1 MKIINFSESNSLV
14 NQFVAEMRDVNIQ
27 KDRMRFKKN
36 IERIGQVM
44 AYEISKVLDYSEKE
58 VITPLATAKANTH
71 DDQIVLATILRAGLP
86 FIEGFQDM
94 FDQAENAF
102 ISARRIYNEEKKD
115 IDIKVEY
122 MASPSIEGKTLIMVD
137 PMLATGESMEAAL
150 KAVRGIGQPRKL
162 FLACIIASKQGVEY
176 LERMFPNDDVTLMC
190 ATIDPS
196 LNQYKYIVPGLGDA
210 GDLALGE
217 KL

>member
-1 MKIINFSESNSLV
+1 
-14 NQFVAEMRDVNIQ
+14 
-27 KDRMRFKKN
+27 
-36 IERIGQVM
+36 
-44 AYEISKVLDYSEKE
+44 
-58 VITPLATAKANTH
+58 
-71 DDQIVLATILRAGLP
+71 
-86 FIEGFQDM
+86 M

-122 MASPSIEGKTLIMVD
+122 LASPSMEGKTLIMVD

-150 KAVRGIGQPRKL
+150 KAVKKVGKPNKL
-162 FLACIIASKQGVEY
+162 FLACIIASRQGVEY
-176 LERMFPNDDVTLMC
+176 LDKLFPGDEVTLMC

-196 LNQYKYIVPGLGDA
+196 LNEHKYIVPGLGDA